1 VVVELLIPGWGSLDV
16 LRCSSNNVIG
26 SDRSWIGSN
35 LATKLFMD
43 LLLILWCVEL
53 SVLLLSFLLIICASY
68 SALVR
73 VPHVLNYAMLLAEKL
88 IIAVRYVSL
97 RVCNATYRTI
107 HY

>member
-1 VVVELLIPGWGSLDV
+1 
-16 LRCSSNNVIG
+16 
-26 SDRSWIGSN
+26 
-35 LATKLFMD
+35 MD

-73 VPHVLNYAMLLAEKL
+73 VPHVLNYAMLLAQKL

-97 RVCNATYRTI
+97 NYAMLLTEQFIIDVLCLLHGSLYI
-107 HY
+107 CSG